1 MNRRQPELR
10 WVLFT
15 WVPSSAE
22 ILQPPSFKPLARGH
36 CRYDGIALVFLLG
49 LNRHIYRELSGKS
62 ASVIHLQC
70 NPNGFGMSLGD
81 ANIRKELPNTVHKH
95 RTLDERRTPQ

>member
-10 WVLFT
+10 WALFT
-15 WVPSSAE
+15 WVASSAE
-22 ILQPPSFKPLARGH
+22 ILQPPSLKPFACSY
-36 CRYDGIALVFLLG
+36 CRYDGIALVFLFG
-49 LNRHIYRELSGKS
+49 MNRYIYQELSGKS
-62 ASVIHLQC
+62 VPVIHLQC
-70 NPNGFGMSLGD
+70 SPNGFGMSLGD